1 MKNLVSVLFAIS
13 VLSIAISAQKPPKG
27 DPPATSEL
35 RDSLNGSVTRV
46 GSDGLGAYLN
56 GANSVVSKVQGI
68 GNWELDTK
76 ASSLR
81 RVRVDLGDPVI
92 GTNPNPP
99 FQAAMVPGRFISKCT
114 TSIFTLALNQST
126 SCPLALSIDFGGVTY
141 ALRAEPTNY
150 PGTQT
155 VTWTCHAR
163 NSTKCISW
171 SMVPGT
177 VQADGQRKIIMQLV
191 KPAVRRTPEQLL
203 GRFYI
208 SFDVGVTTP

>member
-1 MKNLVSVLFAIS
+1 MKTLGSLLITVTL
-13 VLSIAISAQKPPKG
+13 LTIAISAQKAPRG
-27 DPPATSEL
+27 DSPATSVL
-35 RDSLNGSVTRV
+35 QDSLEGSVTRV
-46 GSDGLGAYLN
+46 GNDALGPYLN
-56 GANSVVSKVQGI
+56 GVYSVVSIVQGI
-68 GNWELDTK
+68 GNWELDAK
-76 ASSLR
+76 ASSMR

-99 FQAAMVPGRFISKCT
+99 FQAAFVPVRFISKCT
-114 TSIFTLALNQST
+114 TSIFTLAVDQST
-126 SCPLALSIDFGGVTY
+126 PCPLALSIDHNGTTY

-163 NSTKCISW
+163 NSTKCVSW
-171 SMVPGT
+171 SMVPSV

-191 KPAVRRTPEQLL
+191 KPAVKRTPEQLL

-208 SFDVGVTTP
+208 SFDVEVTTP